1 MICWWQH
8 QPASSS
14 DLAPL
19 DVHVTLFGVKS
30 RECAVPRDYDLTLVL
45 VAPPG
50 GAATTGAVR
59 AGTYQAQASVRRA
72 KKGVRES
79 QRRVA
84 MTSAKASS
92 AVSARLCRRRQRAS
106 SGITA
111 ANTQASSDTNA
122 PAAASRAGH
131 NALLSNIT
139 KSITQLTMQ
148 KARYKSVDLR
158 TNVQPRKYAALKKI
172 ILDLTLTTQY

>member
-8 QPASSS
+8 QLTSSS
-14 DLAPL
+14 DLVPP
-19 DVHVTLFGVKS
+19 DVHVTHFSVKS

-50 GAATTGAVR
+50 GAVGTVR

-72 KKGVRES
+72 RKGVCES

-158 TNVQPRKYAALKKI
+158 TNVQPRKYAALRKI